1 MAPLGDELVTAH
13 HKSWGLRAVVL
24 TTTSLSRHARDL
36 HQAEA
41 ASASLLA
48 QGLTGALMLAAL
60 QKEKTRVSLQVEC
73 DGPLRG
79 FFADADTDGNVR
91 GYVKNRAVEF
101 LGEEGTFQFR
111 PALGNKGY
119 LSVLRDLG
127 KGEFYRSS
135 VELEAFDLSLDLE
148 RYFQTSDQVESRV
161 ELGVSAAASEPLG
174 PVHGVLLQAL
184 PGGEAQRLTAL
195 GEAVRQRA
203 ATLGQEPQRSAPA
216 LLGARLDPLP
226 DGNGVEIT
234 SRVPLSYQC
243 TCSLERVERALT
255 SMGAAALRE
264 VIEEDKKAELTC
276 EFCARHYLLEEA
288 ALRSLLERVESGG

>member
-13 HKSWGLRAVVL
+13 HKDLGLRAVVL
-24 TTTSLSRHARDL
+24 TTTQLSRHARTL

-60 QKEKTRVSLQVEC
+60 QKAKTRVSLQVEC

-91 GYVKNRAVEF
+91 GYVKNRAVGF
-101 LGEEGTFQFR
+101 LGAEGAFHFR

-127 KGEFYRSS
+127 QGEFYRSS
-135 VELEAFDLSLDLE
+135 VELVAFDLSLDLE

-161 ELGVSAAASEPLG
+161 VLGVVPEAGEPLG
-174 PVHGVLLQAL
+174 QVHGVLLQAM
-184 PGGEAQRLTAL
+184 PGGDVARLAAL

-203 ATLGQEPQRSAPA
+203 VGIAQEPPRSAPA
-216 LLGARLDPLP
+216 LLGALLDPLP
-226 DGNGVEIT
+226 DGSAFEIT
-234 SRVPLSYQC
+234 SRIPLAYQC
-243 TCSLERVERALT
+243 TCSLERVERALV